1 MGLYIVVRGH
11 PRSLNQRNK
20 EQPMNAVPVENS
32 EQIEDDKNLAA
43 VSDVE
48 AGIRDFV
55 RKDIAYL
62 RRPAAASTDV
72 PADSLAEASVN
83 SVSTLVQRV
92 AGASV
97 SEIETLIA
105 ELEGLR
111 DLMHNE
117 GQRIQRE
124 LAGYAQ
130 LGQTALKS
138 TRMIADNLAQWK
150 RTAPEQRQD

>member
-1 MGLYIVVRGH
+1 
-11 PRSLNQRNK
+11 
-20 EQPMNAVPVENS
+20 MNALPAEKT
-32 EQIEDDKNLAA
+32 EMTEEDKNLAA
-43 VSDVE
+43 VTEVE

-55 RKDIAYL
+55 RKDVAYL
-62 RRPAAASTDV
+62 RRTPATAPGTETLATDTS
-72 PADSLAEASVN
+72 ADSAVSSVN
-83 SVSTLVQRV
+83 TLIHRV
-92 AGASV
+92 AGASL

-111 DLMHNE
+111 TLMHNE

-130 LGQTALKS
+130 LGQTAMKS

-150 RTAPEQRQD
+150 RTSPVNREE